1 MRVVDINCS
10 GGITR
15 AVTID
20 RHTDRETNKA
30 CVRFL
35 RSTKTPALS
44 SSPGAPKP
52 LSGDFCSRI
61 KASARLESTPLSY
74 SRCLPSQVPVLSL
87 QYLVRPLLLTPDHRI
102 SANTVNPDGHTLTTH
117 PPPTLQSTYTCS
129 EACLVVFLRRAKH
142 PIYPSLPLPPPSS
155 SPRRTHALQIA
166 SLASPDH
173 STVANPSPTAS
184 RGLRT
189 VRSPQPLVSCC
200 TFASLEM
207 ASKVCMLRRPPPV
220 DANGSAPCATV
231 QHWRP
236 TTQDLC

>member
-1 MRVVDINCS
+1 MHVVDTCRS
-10 GGITR
+10 GGIIIR
-15 AVTID
+15 VVHVSDD
-20 RHTDRETNKA
+20 RQTKHASDFFDPQKRQPFQA
-30 CVRFL
+30 PRRSQASQRRFL
-35 RSTKTPALS
+35 QPNPSKR
-44 SSPGAPKP
+44 AP
-52 LSGDFCSRI
+52 R
-61 KASARLESTPLSY
+61 STPLGAFH
-74 SRCLPSQVPVLSL
+74 PKSL
-87 QYLVRPLLLTPDHRI
+87 FSPFSSPTTLLLTPD
-102 SANTVNPDGHTLTTH
+102 NPIRTASLQT
-117 PPPTLQSTYTCS
+117 PPTPPARLSPPTHTTQRTLAA
-129 EACLVVFLRRAKH
+129 EDCLVVSLRRAKH
-142 PIYPSLPLPPPSS
+142 PIYLSLYLPPSS

-173 STVANPSPTAS
+173 STVANRSPTAS